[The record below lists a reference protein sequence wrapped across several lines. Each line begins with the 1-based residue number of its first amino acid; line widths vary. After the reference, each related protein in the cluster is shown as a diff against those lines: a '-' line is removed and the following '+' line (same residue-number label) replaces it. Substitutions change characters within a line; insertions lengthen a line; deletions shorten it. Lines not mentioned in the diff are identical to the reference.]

1 VIELIPLQSEGNG
14 FLWLVLMLIT
24 AYWIYKIETGGSS
37 SGDSRTQRNPPRS
50 RNPAPQKTDPSSAKR
65 TSANN
70 PPEPEP
76 DPEPESEPID
86 DDRDIGVDRESYTDR
101 LERPEFDFDDAE
113 SRTAS
118 DGSDNP
124 PELPET
130 DDLLDQLGLDDL
142 SEDQ

>member
-1 VIELIPLQSEGNG
+1 MIELIPLQSEGNG
-14 FLWLVLMLIT
+14 FLWLVLMLILG
-24 AYWIYKIETGGSS
+24 YWVYKIETGGSS
-37 SGDSRTQRNPPRS
+37 SGDSRTRRDS
-50 RNPAPQKTDPSSAKR
+50 TPQKTDPSSTKK
-65 TSANN
+65 TSVNN

-86 DDRDIGVDRESYTDR
+86 DDRDIGVDRESYTER